1 MRIDRYLHC
10 IRVVKSRTLAQGLID
25 QGRLRIDGRKVEK
38 SSETVRVGSIIA
50 FPLRDQVRVL
60 KVLGL
65 PERRGP
71 APEARSHYEE
81 LGVDGTNP
89 PT

>member
-1 MRIDRYLHC
+1 MRIDKYLHC
-10 IRVVKSRTLAQGLID
+10 IRLVKSRTLAQGLID
-25 QGRLRIDGRKVEK
+25 EGRVRIDGKRVEK

-50 FPLRDQVRVL
+50 FPLHDQVRVL
-60 KVLGL
+60 KVLLL
-65 PERRGP
+65 PQRRGP
-71 APEARSHYEE
+71 AVEARTHYEE

>member
-1 MRIDRYLHC
+1 MRIDKYLHC
-10 IRVVKSRTLAQGLID
+10 IRLVKSRTLAQCLID
-25 QGRLRIDGRKVEK
+25 EGRLRIDGKRVEK

-50 FPLRDQVRVL
+50 FPLRDQTRVL
-60 KVLGL
+60 KVLML
-65 PERRGP
+65 PQRRGP
-71 APEARSHYEE
+71 AVEARTNYEE